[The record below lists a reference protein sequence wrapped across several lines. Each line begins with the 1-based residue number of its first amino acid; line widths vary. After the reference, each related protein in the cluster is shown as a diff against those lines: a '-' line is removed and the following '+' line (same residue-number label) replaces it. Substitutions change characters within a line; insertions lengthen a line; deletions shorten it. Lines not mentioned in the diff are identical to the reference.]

1 MINKKETDTSRSP
14 AVPRGWRVI
23 DAQQFR
29 TPPEWLAGII
39 YAVALLALLAAVF
52 IAIVL
57 LGRVVLAVGSGAT
70 DDINKLLIGLA
81 GIVGAPFV
89 VWRVIIAANQAAV
102 ARESH
107 FTTLFTKA
115 VEQLGATRE
124 VKETREV
131 AGESGVVK
139 LETITK
145 TVPNLEVRL
154 GAIYAL
160 ERIARDSERDHWP
173 IMEVLCAY
181 VRNPENT
188 GEPDDRP
195 REFKNKGREVLR
207 GWTRKISPVRVDIQA
222 ALTVIGRKPKFRIST
237 ERSLGRKLDFTN
249 ANLQKVDL
257 QALDFEGAVFFSARM
272 EGTHL
277 QRTS

>member
-57 LGRVVLAVGSGAT
+57 LGRVVLALGSGAT

-145 TVPNLEVRL
+145 TVPNLEV
-154 GAIYAL
+154 
-160 ERIARDSERDHWP
+160 
-173 IMEVLCAY
+173 
-181 VRNPENT
+181 
-188 GEPDDRP
+188 
-195 REFKNKGREVLR
+195 
-207 GWTRKISPVRVDIQA
+207 
-222 ALTVIGRKPKFRIST
+222 
-237 ERSLGRKLDFTN
+237 
-249 ANLQKVDL
+249 
-257 QALDFEGAVFFSARM
+257 
-272 EGTHL
+272 
-277 QRTS
+277 

>member
-1 MINKKETDTSRSP
+1 MLRAAFLRPLAEWLAMVNEKGTGTSPSP
-14 AVPRGWRVI
+14 ALSRGWRII

-29 TPPEWLAGII
+29 TPPEWLAGIV

-52 IAIVL
+52 VAIVL
-57 LGRVVLAVGSGAT
+57 LGRVVLAVGSGAA

-81 GIVGAPFV
+81 DIVGAPFV

-124 VKETREV
+124 VKETDKV
-131 AGESGVVK
+131 NGENGGVK
-139 LETITK
+139 LETATK

-160 ERIARDSERDHWP
+160 ERITRDSERDHWP

-188 GEPDDRP
+188 GAPVEKPEWNTRP
-195 REFKNKGREVLR
+195 GKK
-207 GWTRKISPVRVDIQA
+207 
-222 ALTVIGRKPKFRIST
+222 
-237 ERSLGRKLDFTN
+237 
-249 ANLQKVDL
+249 
-257 QALDFEGAVFFSARM
+257 
-272 EGTHL
+272 
-277 QRTS
+277 RTSGIGHLHFRASIFKPRLGLSLADQKLALWPSKEQDYF